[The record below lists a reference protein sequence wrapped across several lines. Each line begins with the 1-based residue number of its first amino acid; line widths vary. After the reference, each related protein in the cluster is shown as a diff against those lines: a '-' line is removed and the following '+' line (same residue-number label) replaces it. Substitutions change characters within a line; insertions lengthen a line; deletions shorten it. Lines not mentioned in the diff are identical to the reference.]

1 MTVLLYSQLAA
12 ADMFWFVREDNGDT
26 NWQYV
31 ANFSSGILIIAL
43 SLTIIR
49 LAFTRRTARRYNHE
63 LEEIR
68 AQLEERV
75 KERTAT
81 LDEANNMLQQS
92 NSALEEE
99 IAEHRETTTLLRQSE
114 SYITNILRS
123 LPLMLIGLNKKGEIT
138 QWNSRA
144 EETSGLPADRVL
156 GKDLWEAY
164 PTIAVTAEQIQQA
177 QDGDKLLTI
186 KYSQRGQYHFDITIY
201 PLHDQQE
208 TGVVILI
215 DDVTQRVKSENMLV
229 QRDKMSSMGEM
240 ASVMA
245 HDMNIPLQAIL
256 KDLQMVRQDLTDDH
270 IDPVAVNELL
280 EDALIRGR
288 QAASVIENLI
298 NFSDSGAGEK
308 QLADVTA
315 VMDHSIELAADV
327 LSVTKGLRFK
337 DVAINQNYA
346 DELPQLRCHVPEL
359 QQMFLSLF
367 RYCCHA
373 LGKIEDPAHSPAI
386 NIEISEFYDAIWVR
400 VQHNGRG
407 MSNEEQQ
414 LIFEPFFAGSHAA
427 ADVAENDASERLSF
441 VQFIV
446 QDQHQGQVAVTS
458 DVNIGTTFHIQ
469 LPIL

>member
-1 MTVLLYSQLAA
+1 
-12 ADMFWFVREDNGDT
+12 
-26 NWQYV
+26 
-31 ANFSSGILIIAL
+31 
-43 SLTIIR
+43 
-49 LAFTRRTARRYNHE
+49 
-63 LEEIR
+63 
-68 AQLEERV
+68 
-75 KERTAT
+75 
-81 LDEANNMLQQS
+81 
-92 NSALEEE
+92 
-99 IAEHRETTTLLRQSE
+99 
-114 SYITNILRS
+114 
-123 LPLMLIGLNKKGEIT
+123 
-138 QWNSRA
+138 
-144 EETSGLPADRVL
+144 
-156 GKDLWEAY
+156 
-164 PTIAVTAEQIQQA
+164 
-177 QDGDKLLTI
+177 
-186 KYSQRGQYHFDITIY
+186 
-201 PLHDQQE
+201 
-208 TGVVILI
+208 
-215 DDVTQRVKSENMLV
+215 
-229 QRDKMSSMGEM
+229 
-240 ASVMA
+240 
-245 HDMNIPLQAIL
+245 
-256 KDLQMVRQDLTDDH
+256 MVRQDLTDDH